1 MGKKRY
7 EDEFD
12 GLEDFDEVPLEYS
25 DEETE
30 TILDEEG
37 ALDGTMEEVEKVA
50 KPKQRKKKA
59 FELTPPADLED
70 IVDYLCARRRK
81 RLRYDINDGLFYAE
95 FAVEGTDGKNYEGIK
110 ISRII
115 DAEIKEGVKKG
126 RIAKY
131 DGLKGKELKEEYAG
145 DRAYEYAGQELCRG
159 GLLLNG
165 ETIEVYVF
173 DWDIRAF
180 HHVGYISGEKAEELK
195 PYLEDSEK
203 YTYDVNLSL
212 TGGRYKKIV
221 ADENGKLSFE
231 KGDDGAIG
239 LYLDV
244 TVLNRID

>member
-1 MGKKRY
+1 M
-7 EDEFD
+7 
-12 GLEDFDEVPLEYS
+12 
-25 DEETE
+25 
-30 TILDEEG
+30 
-37 ALDGTMEEVEKVA
+37 
-50 KPKQRKKKA
+50 
-59 FELTPPADLED
+59 
-70 IVDYLCARRRK
+70 DYLCARRRR
-81 RLRYDINDGLFYAE
+81 RLRYDISDGLYYGE
-95 FAVEGTDGKNYEGIK
+95 FVVEGTDGKNYEGIK

-115 DAEIKEGVKKG
+115 DAEIKEGVKRG

-131 DGLKGKELKEEYAG
+131 DGLKGKELKEEYAD

-180 HHVGYISGEKAEELK
+180 HHVGYISGAKAEELK

-203 YTYDVNLSL
+203 YTYDVNLAL
-212 TGGRYKKIV
+212 TGGRYKRIIV
-221 ADENGKLSFE
+221 NDDGKSVFE

>member
-37 ALDGTMEEVEKVA
+37 ALDGTREEVEEVA
-50 KPKQRKKKA
+50 KTKKRKKKA

-70 IVDYLCARRRK
+70 VVDYLCARRRR
-81 RLRYDINDGLFYAE
+81 RLRYDISDGLYYGE
-95 FAVEGTDGKNYEGIK
+95 FVVEGTDGKNYEGIK
-110 ISRII
+110 ISKII
-115 DAEIKEGVKKG
+115 DAEIKEGVKRG

-165 ETIEVYVF
+165 ETIEV
-173 DWDIRAF
+173 
-180 HHVGYISGEKAEELK
+180 
-195 PYLEDSEK
+195 
-203 YTYDVNLSL
+203 
-212 TGGRYKKIV
+212 
-221 ADENGKLSFE
+221 
-231 KGDDGAIG
+231 
-239 LYLDV
+239 
-244 TVLNRID
+244 

>member
-1 MGKKRY
+1 M
-7 EDEFD
+7 
-12 GLEDFDEVPLEYS
+12 
-25 DEETE
+25 
-30 TILDEEG
+30 
-37 ALDGTMEEVEKVA
+37 
-50 KPKQRKKKA
+50 
-59 FELTPPADLED
+59 
-70 IVDYLCARRRK
+70 DYLCARRRR
-81 RLRYDINDGLFYAE
+81 RLRYDISDGLYYGE
-95 FAVEGTDGKNYEGIK
+95 FVVEGTDGKNYEGIK
-110 ISRII
+110 ISKII
-115 DAEIKEGVKKG
+115 DAEIKEGVKRG

-180 HHVGYISGEKAEELK
+180 HHVGYISGAKAEELK

-203 YTYDVNLSL
+203 YTYDVNLAL
-212 TGGRYKKIV
+212 TGGRYKRIIV
-221 ADENGKLSFE
+221 NDNGKSVFE